1 MGNNLNNID
10 QLSVDRRKS
19 SIAQLNETQSQID
32 LYSNNLSFINE
43 AQCIASKNSLDD
55 FTIDS
60 VIALKSIPKRNII
73 EKNNINSLL
82 NEKKILS
89 MISHAFATKYH
100 NTFQD
105 EDNIYFLM
113 DYVKGEE
120 LYYVLKEHK
129 QFNEKQAKFYLAEI
143 YSIISYLHSQNI
155 IYRDL
160 KTENIIEII

>member
-60 VIALKSIPKRNII
+60 VIGSGAFSTVYLVRDKVCNQEFALKSIPKRNII
-73 EKNNINSLL
+73 ERTI
-82 NEKKILS
+82 
-89 MISHAFATKYH
+89 
-100 NTFQD
+100 
-105 EDNIYFLM
+105 
-113 DYVKGEE
+113 
-120 LYYVLKEHK
+120 
-129 QFNEKQAKFYLAEI
+129 
-143 YSIISYLHSQNI
+143 
-155 IYRDL
+155 
-160 KTENIIEII
+160 